1 MTESTQ
7 QIHIDA
13 TLMET
18 QALRRTPA
26 GIAALNFSIQ
36 HSSLQNEAGGQRTV
50 QFEMQC
56 ICLGSLAE
64 EVAQLALGQQYRFI
78 GFLAPI
84 RKSAK
89 TFKLHVTKIAI
100 NSHSTVPL
108 N

>member
-1 MTESTQ
+1 
-7 QIHIDA
+7 
-13 TLMET
+13 MET

-36 HSSLQNEAGGQRTV
+36 HSSIQNEAGGQRTV

-56 ICLGSLAE
+56 VCLGVLAE
-64 EVAQLALGQQYRFI
+64 ELTQLALGQQYQFI

-84 RKSAK
+84 RKGAK
-89 TFKLHVTKIAI
+89 TFKLHVTEVAI
-100 NSHSTVPL
+100 NSQNTVPL